1 MRQPIVGI
9 GAGGHAR
16 AVIETLRLAGPS
28 DIIGLLD
35 SDARNWGLEVLGIPV
50 LGNDDLLGDLHRQ
63 GVNHAFVGVGS
74 VGWLAVRRRL
84 YEMLVK
90 HGLCIVTAIH
100 PTAYVSTS
108 AKMGQGLTMLP
119 RALLHSQ
126 ATAGDNVLV
135 NSAAVVEHDC
145 QLGNHVHIAT
155 GALLASGVRVG
166 DETHVGVGAVVRQ
179 GIRIGNNV
187 TVGAGAV
194 VVHDVPDN
202 VVIAGNPAKLLR
214 SQTNDHS

>member
-1 MRQPIVGI
+1 MKQLIVGI

-16 AVIETLRLAGPS
+16 AVIETLRLVGSP
-28 DIIGLLD
+28 DIMGLLD
-35 SDARNWGLEVLGIPV
+35 SDARFWGREVLGIPV
-50 LGNDDLLGDLHRQ
+50 LGNDDLLGDLHRK
-63 GVNHAFVGVGS
+63 GVNYAFVGVGS
-74 VGWLAVRRRL
+74 VGWLAARRRV
-84 YEMLVK
+84 YEMLEA
-90 HGLCIVTAIH
+90 HGLSVVTAIH

-108 AKMGQGLTMLP
+108 AKVGQGFTMLP

-126 ATAGDNVLV
+126 AVVGDNVLV

-145 QLGNHVHIAT
+145 QIGNHVHIAT

-179 GIRIGNNV
+179 GIRIGNRV

-194 VVHDVPDN
+194 VVNDVPDN
-202 VVIAGNPAKLLR
+202 VVIAGNPARILR
-214 SQTNDHS
+214 SQANGHD